1 MFFGKRFHGHQ
12 GSGLSGLDILV
23 LSIIKNNPKISGYEI
38 SLKINNNFRGMW
50 KASAGTIYPLLN
62 RLAEK
67 GYLDVEET
75 VDNNRQKKLYSV
87 SSQGL
92 EKVKD
97 MIEINL
103 RNSIDTLG
111 EYMKTVLK
119 AVPTSLSVDD
129 CFCGWP
135 SRETHQESTLDEEN
149 YSLDNIERL
158 QTAIQRLKVAKER
171 YSKRIAHLESQIISY
186 EKLLDKLKKGREEK
200 ARRIEILD
208 EDADFEDF
216 N

>member
-1 MFFGKRFHGHQ
+1 MFFGKRFHGHH

-23 LSIIKNNPKISGYEI
+23 LSIIKNNPGISGYDV
-38 SLKINNNFRGMW
+38 SQKVNNNFRGMW

-67 GYLDVEET
+67 GYLEVEET

-87 SSQGL
+87 STQGL

-97 MIEINL
+97 SIEINL
-103 RNSIDTLG
+103 RNSMDTLG

-119 AVPTSLSVDD
+119 AVPTSVSVDD

-135 SRETHQESTLDEEN
+135 SRESHQESPFEEEN

-158 QTAIQRLKVAKER
+158 QTTIQRLKIAKER
-171 YSKRIAHLESQIISY
+171 YSKRIAHLDSQINSY
-186 EKLLDKLKKGREEK
+186 ERLLEKLKKGREEQAK
-200 ARRIEILD
+200 RIEIVD
-208 EDADFEDF
+208 DDAEFEDF
-216 N
+216 